1 VSTDYRHASHARW
14 ERASSGWGE
23 RREQMQLTAVQVS
36 RWMLDAVEP
45 QPGQTILELAAGP
58 ADTGLMAAELIRP
71 GGTLICTDFSEG
83 MLAQA
88 RARAAELGL
97 DNVQFRELDA
107 ESLDLD
113 TASVDAAL
121 CRWGYML
128 MADPGAALSETRRVL
143 RPSGRLALA
152 AWAGPEENQWAAA
165 PTEELVAH
173 GLAEA
178 PDREGPG
185 MFHFA
190 PPGRIRELLENA
202 GFTEVV
208 VDELAFAWPYDSF
221 EQWFQSTADL
231 SVAFADALR
240 DAPPAT
246 LVALRS
252 ALERRFAPYAGEDG
266 ALALPARTLV
276 AAATA

>member
-23 RREQMQLTAVQVS
+23 RREQMQRTAVQVS

-45 QPGQTILELAAGP
+45 QPGQTVLELAAGP

-97 DNVQFRELDA
+97 DNVEFRELDA

-113 TASVDAAL
+113 TASVDAVL

-152 AWAGPEENQWAAA
+152 VWAGPEGNQWAAA

-190 PPGRIRELLENA
+190 PPGRIQAALEGA
-202 GFTEVV
+202 GFTEIVV
-208 VDELAFAWPYDSF
+208 EDLAFTWPYDSF
-221 EQWFQSTADL
+221 AHWFESTADM

-240 DAPPAT
+240 DAPNAT
-246 LVALRS
+246 LVALRA
-252 ALERRFAPYAGEDG
+252 ALERRIAPYAGEDG
-266 ALALPARTLV
+266 ALALPAHALV